1 MEIDHRRSIQNVCRN
16 HLSIYDTGMY
26 FLSKQRDDKLI
37 LDKYQIPVTPTR
49 QVINN
54 LSIRPSLRQGGGG
67 TLTRFKRGSGEGR
80 PSFSNCFVSPF
91 PQYPSQPLWRI
102 LEGAWVGGVGEEVFG
117 GSKVKAVFIS
127 KGFIHSLPVLVAH
140 IPFSYQKKKANCSFL
155 FSPFGVSSH
164 DIAKKLQVPITS
176 VG

>member
-1 MEIDHRRSIQNVCRN
+1 
-16 HLSIYDTGMY
+16 MY

-91 PQYPSQPLWRI
+91 PQYPSQPLWRV